1 MIETPICIR
10 DAYHVLVVAPGS
22 LQEFSTSHAFLL
34 VDVVLPPCFTSM
46 AFWKF
51 TWQQATRHVMIL
63 QSVIRTQNG
72 TQGSDQLNQNEPER
86 MDMICEILIMPAHAD

>member
-1 MIETPICIR
+1 
-10 DAYHVLVVAPGS
+10 
-22 LQEFSTSHAFLL
+22 
-34 VDVVLPPCFTSM
+34 M